1 MQFNKPLMT
10 ATLITISSFATISST
25 NAETATGEFEIGLV
39 VQSVC
44 NLTAGSSSNID
55 LGNVGDGSVKTGT
68 NNISVACSTGTPYK
82 IGFLARNDGGAGG
95 VGVLKGTKNDGA
107 ISIIYKLTKDV
118 AGVTPWGNTA
128 GTNTMDA
135 TGTGFLAA
143 VSYPVYATTT
153 GSTDV
158 VPDTY
163 SDMVDV
169 TVTY

>member
-1 MQFNKPLMT
+1 MQFKKYLMT
-10 ATLITISSFATISST
+10 ATLITISGFATISGA
-25 NAETATGEFEIGLV
+25 NAETATSDFKVGLV
-39 VQSVC
+39 VQSIC

-95 VGVLKGTKNDGA
+95 VGVLKGSKNDGA
-107 ISIIYKLTKDV
+107 ISIIYKLTQDL
-118 AGVTPWGNTA
+118 GGDTPWGNTA
-128 GTNTMDA
+128 GTNTMGA
-135 TGTGFLAA
+135 IGTGLL
-143 VSYPVYATTT
+143 VGITHPVYATTT

-158 VPDTY
+158 APDTY

>member
-1 MQFNKPLMT
+1 MKFKKSLVT
-10 ATLITISSFATISST
+10 ATLITISSFATIYSA
-25 NAETATGEFEIGLV
+25 NAETATGEFEVGLE

-44 NLTAGSSSNID
+44 NLTAGSGSNID
-55 LGNVGDGSVKTGT
+55 LGDVNDGSVKTGT

-82 IGFLARNDGGAGG
+82 IGFIARNDGGAGG

-118 AGVTPWGNTA
+118 AGVNPWGNTA

>member
-10 ATLITISSFATISST
+10 ATLITISSFATISSA

>member
-1 MQFNKPLMT
+1 MKFKKSLVT
-10 ATLITISSFATISST
+10 AILIAISSFATISSA
-25 NAETATGEFEIGLV
+25 NAETATGEFEIGLE

-44 NLTAGSSSNID
+44 NLTAGASSNID
-55 LGNVGDGSVKTGT
+55 LGDVNDGSIKTGT
-68 NNISVACSTGTPYK
+68 NSISVACSNGTPYK
-82 IGFLARNDGGAGG
+82 IGFIARNDSGAGG
-95 VGVLKGTKNDGA
+95 VGVLKGTKNSGA
-107 ISIIYKLTKDV
+107 ISIIYKLTQDA
-118 AGVTPWGNTA
+118 AGDIPWGNTA
-128 GTNTMDA
+128 NTNTVNA
-135 TGTGFLAA
+135 TGAGFLAA